1 MQTSADPASGRRR
14 IILIGVTVAAVAVV
28 AVGVFVV
35 FLSGD
40 EPGRP
45 AGTAT
50 AATPSSSPGSSV
62 LAAVTA
68 PSSSARVI
76 LPGSSPTDST
86 LVGGLTDHLE
96 FARRVATAL
105 LAYDSTTDF
114 QARND
119 DLLRAAAPSPYGD
132 PAQLAQDLTAFTPTG
147 PALQELRDHDTIVTV
162 DLTDVAVSEWAASRL
177 EGIGVSPGVYGIDVT
192 GQQAIVTDSGTP
204 TRVTVQLG
212 VTVACPPA
220 TSYCTLDRILPQH
233 LQDALG
239 PG

>member
-1 MQTSADPASGRRR
+1 MQSSSNPPSGRHR
-14 IILIGVTVAAVAVV
+14 IVIVGAAVV
-28 AVGVFVV
+28 AVAVLAVVVIVV
-35 FLSGD
+35 FLGDD

-45 AGTAT
+45 TGTV
-50 AATPSSSPGSSV
+50 AAPSTTIAAAPVTSTSTTPPSSGR
-62 LAAVTA
+62 A
-68 PSSSARVI
+68 I
-76 LPGSSPTDST
+76 MPGSSPTDSE
-86 LVGGLTDHLE
+86 LVGGQADHLE
-96 FARRVATAL
+96 FARRVAKAV
-105 LAYDSTTDF
+105 LAYDSSTDF
-114 QARND
+114 QARNA

-132 PAQLAQDLTAFTPTG
+132 PGQLAQDLTAFTPTG

-162 DLTDVAVSEWAASRL
+162 DLTDVAVSEWAANRL

-212 VTVACPPA
+212 ITVACPPA
-220 TSYCTLDRILPQH
+220 TSYCTLDRVLPQH

>member
-1 MQTSADPASGRRR
+1 MQTPADPSTGRRR
-14 IILIGVTVAAVAVV
+14 IILIGVTAATVAVI
-28 AVGVFVV
+28 AVGVFTV

-50 AATPSSSPGSSV
+50 AATPSVKPGSSV
-62 LAAVTA
+62 LAAGTP

-86 LVGGLTDHLE
+86 LIGGLADHLE
-96 FARRVATAL
+96 FARRVATAV

-114 QARND
+114 QTRND

-132 PAQLAQDLTAFTPTG
+132 PAQLAKDLTAFTPTG
-147 PALQELRDHDTIVTV
+147 PSLTSLKDNRTTVTV
-162 DLTDVAVSEWAASRL
+162 DLTDVGVSAWAANRL
-177 EGIGVSPGVYGIDVT
+177 KGIGVSPGVYGIDVT
-192 GQQAIVTDSGTP
+192 GQQTITTGSGNP

-212 VTVACPPA
+212 LTVACPPA
-220 TSYCTLDRILPQH
+220 ATYCTLDRVVPQH

>member
-1 MQTSADPASGRRR
+1 MQTSADSAGRRR
-14 IILIGVTVAAVAVV
+14 FVLIGVAVTAVAVV
-28 AVGVFVV
+28 AVGVFTV

-40 EPGRP
+40 RPGRP
-45 AGTAT
+45 AETAT
-50 AATPSSSPGSSV
+50 AATPLVSPGPSV
-62 LAAVTA
+62 LAAATT
-68 PSSSARVI
+68 PSSSSRVI

-96 FARRVATAL
+96 FARRVATAV

-119 DLLRAAAPSPYGD
+119 DLLRAAARAPYGD

-147 PALQELRDHDTIVTV
+147 PSLTSLTDNRTTVTV
-162 DLTDVAVSEWAASRL
+162 ELTDVEVSEWAANRL
-177 EGIGVSPGVYGIDVT
+177 QGIGVSPGVYGIDVT
-192 GQQAIVTDSGTP
+192 GQQTITTKTGNP

-212 VTVACPPA
+212 ITVACPPA
-220 TSYCTLDRILPQH
+220 ATYCTLDRIVPQH

-239 PG
+239 SG